1 MWTSVSPCMWVTAHA
16 PRFGPGVSE
25 RFAGAAGV
33 KRTDVAAAE
42 ETRGAIARRVAG
54 AYTRSDFSST

>member
-1 MWTSVSPCMWVTAHA
+1 MWVTAHA